1 MGLGMPARCPPVSE
15 AGRATLLAVRL
26 LFLPRGVSSQR
37 WAVGQAGCVL
47 PGPQGGHSE
56 SCSQGGA
63 RMRTVRSSS
72 ASPATQ
78 GAARQGPSTAT
89 RGGHKSLCRRPP
101 LSRLHTR
108 KELATQALPEVPH
121 RA

>member
-1 MGLGMPARCPPVSE
+1 M
-15 AGRATLLAVRL
+15 RL

-37 WAVGQAGCVL
+37 RGVGQAGCVL
-47 PGPQGGHSE
+47 PGPRGGHSE

-72 ASPATQ
+72 ASPAMQ
-78 GAARQGPSTAT
+78 GAARRGPSTAT

-101 LSRLHTR
+101 MSRLHTR
-108 KELATQALPEVPH
+108 KELAAQALPEVPH
-121 RA
+121 QA